1 MKKLKYRAALLGTRG
16 DRGPDPLAP
25 APAGESSCAMSDLA
39 INDDE
44 SQGLLGEVICRLD
57 AWRGD
62 ELEVSLA
69 MIAKSSGDIQGFR
82 SLRWTLRNLQNPIP
96 GLLQL
101 NLELLRRHALSPV
114 DDAEERTDLRQESI
128 GKVLGNLVAQLLQ
141 ELDVPDQVGKA
152 ELHQH
157 MEIAHVFAIGGEI
170 VAAEDPLEFLSQDL
184 DQDIG
189 SSRLV
194 DAEESVQMGS
204 EAPCP
209 VLLPVLLVTR
219 LVNVQPGLQREC
231 GLKLSVG
238 ILQGDADLVDELAQV
253 AAGELDLDDVPEELS
268 DRRERR
274 VAGSLHV
281 GHQGGQPR
289 SGKPRR
295 HHFQWEGSE
304 HNLPTLRAPLRV
316 ASVLMD
322 VDQLLTQFRVLTDPG
337 RLLRRTKLGAA
348 VRAALKRVVVHVINL
363 FGGERGTL
371 VTWMSRLSAAL
382 ELSPPEVLL
391 SRRFDDVARRWLR
404 GGRRVLQRFR
414 QLKFELFDSGFE
426 LGVLGSEAGVF
437 CREFSGL
444 GALPDRLP
452 SLILGRWSAHI

>member
-1 MKKLKYRAALLGTRG
+1 MKELKHRAALLGTRS

-25 APAGESSCAMSDLA
+25 FPTGESPCALSYLA
-39 INDDE
+39 INHDE
-44 SQGLLGEVICRLD
+44 TQGLFGKVVGRLD

-69 MIAKSSGDIQGFR
+69 MVAKTIGDILCFR
-82 SLRWTLRNLQNPIP
+82 PRRGTLADLKNLVSSSLQS
-96 GLLQL
+96 GL
-101 NLELLRRHALSPV
+101 EKLRRHALSPV
-114 DDAEERTDLRQESI
+114 NDAEERTDPRQEPV
-128 GKVLGNLVAQLLQ
+128 GEVLRYLVQLLE
-141 ELDVPDQVGKA
+141 ELHVPDQVGKA
-152 ELHQH
+152 KLNEH
-157 MEIAHVFAIGGEI
+157 MEVAHVLAIGGEI
-170 VAAEDPLEFLSQDL
+170 VAAEDPLELLSQDL

-231 GLKLSVG
+231 GLKLLVG
-238 ILQGDADLVDELAQV
+238 ILQGDSDLVDELAEV
-253 AAGELDLDDVPEELS
+253 AAGELHLDDVPEELS

-281 GHQGGQPR
+281 GHQGSQPR
-289 SGKPRR
+289 PGKPRR
-295 HHFQWEGSE
+295 HHLQWEGRE
-304 HNLPTLRAPLRV
+304 HNLLALRAPLRV

-322 VDQLLTQFRVLTDPG
+322 LDQLLSQFRVLTDPG

-348 VRAALKRVVVHVINL
+348 VRAAIKRVIVDVINL
-363 FGGERGTL
+363 FRGERGTL

-382 ELSPPEVLL
+382 ELSPPEVLF

-426 LGVLGSEAGVF
+426 FGVLGPEAGVF
-437 CREFSGL
+437 RLELSGL

-452 SLILGRWSAHI
+452 SLFLGRWFAHT